1 MKSIRKLSA
10 ILLAAATCAA
20 WPATAQD
27 ATAPAPPPATNATT
41 NTAPRPRRPNPRYTG
56 IIETI
61 DSTNMVLTLKVSN
74 RESKVKVTS
83 ATKITKD
90 RQPATFAD
98 AVVGLRVMGS
108 GKKGDDGVWTAT
120 TMNIMT
126 KPRTPVPNQAT
137 PPATPS
143 PKTE

>member
-27 ATAPAPPPATNATT
+27 AQTPAPAVTNAATNVP
-41 NTAPRPRRPNPRYTG
+41 PRPRPNPRYTG
-56 IIETI
+56 IIETV

-74 RESKVKVTS
+74 REAKVKVTS
-83 ATKITKD
+83 ATRITKD

-126 KPRTPVPNQAT
+126 KPRTPAPNQAT

>member
-27 ATAPAPPPATNATT
+27 AQTPAPAVTNAATNVP
-41 NTAPRPRRPNPRYTG
+41 PRPRPNPRYTG
-56 IIETI
+56 IIETV

-74 RESKVKVTS
+74 REAKVKVTS
-83 ATKITKD
+83 ATRIPKD

-98 AVVGLRVMGS
+98 AVVGL
-108 GKKGDDGVWTAT
+108 
-120 TMNIMT
+120 
-126 KPRTPVPNQAT
+126 
-137 PPATPS
+137 
-143 PKTE
+143 

>member
-1 MKSIRKLSA
+1 MKSIRTLSA

-27 ATAPAPPPATNATT
+27 ATTPAPPPATN
-41 NTAPRPRRPNPRYTG
+41 TAPRPRPNPRYTG
-56 IIETI
+56 IIQSI
-61 DSTNMVLTLKVSN
+61 DSTNMILTLKVAN
-74 RESKVKVTS
+74 REAKVKVTS
-83 ATKITKD
+83 TTRITKN
-90 RQPATFAD
+90 RQPATFSD

-108 GKKGDDGVWTAT
+108 GKKGDDGVVTAT

-126 KPRTPVPNQAT
+126 KAPTPTP

-143 PKTE
+143 QKTE